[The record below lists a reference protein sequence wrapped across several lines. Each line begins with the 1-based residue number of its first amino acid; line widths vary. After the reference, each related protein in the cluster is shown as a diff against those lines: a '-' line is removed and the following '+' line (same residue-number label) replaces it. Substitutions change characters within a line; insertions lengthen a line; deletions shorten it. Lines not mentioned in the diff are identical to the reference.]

1 MFVYLYYYYVNYS
14 DTNIIQI
21 PIQNTFVSIFF
32 KYFFYKQTKYLI
44 MYDLTKKEKLNF
56 VLEKIQEL
64 GLSAYEISNNTK
76 MTEAGV
82 ARIIKGVAKSPHES
96 SLNELISFLLNR
108 TTGSNLDNNSHLI
121 NEQKENNEMFKLE
134 REGFT
139 NCLQEVNKLTKA
151 VITLQGL
158 LRKNNIAF
166 NDYFEE

>member
-1 MFVYLYYYYVNYS
+1 MYELS
-14 DTNIIQI
+14 
-21 PIQNTFVSIFF
+21 
-32 KYFFYKQTKYLI
+32 KKQ
-44 MYDLTKKEKLNF
+44 KLDF
-56 VLEKIQEL
+56 VLKKIQEL

-108 TTGSNLDNNSHLI
+108 TTGTNLDNNSHLI
-121 NEQKENNEMFKLE
+121 NDVKTNSDTINLE

-158 LRKNNIAF
+158 LRKNNIEF